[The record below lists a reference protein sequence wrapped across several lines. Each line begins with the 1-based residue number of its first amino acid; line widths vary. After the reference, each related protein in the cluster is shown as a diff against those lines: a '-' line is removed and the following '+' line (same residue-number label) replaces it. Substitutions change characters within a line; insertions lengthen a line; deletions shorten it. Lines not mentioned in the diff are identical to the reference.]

1 MTTGARPERGFAPVF
16 CFVANYLT
24 DILCVIGLALLT
36 TGVGAAFGWP
46 WALMVAGLVL
56 LIIGMA
62 AAWRRAG

>member
-1 MTTGARPERGFAPVF
+1 M
-16 CFVANYLT
+16 ANYLT

-36 TGVGAAFGWP
+36 TGVWAAFGWP
-46 WALMVAGLVL
+46 WALMMAGLVL